1 MQFNQLFKQVSC
13 GFHNAS
19 DAFLSGCTVVI
30 NQGTK
35 ANESVNRF
43 ACGIF
48 ETAKESELWKQQG
61 LPLYNRTIDKLTTL
75 DYFLLGGAAATAL
88 AVIDLAVKIFGI
100 GFLPLAAGAGT
111 LIILGAG
118 LIVRERVRSQ
128 HNQTAKKLLKDMISP
143 LDTNINNDRVRV
155 IGMIEE
161 LKKPEFAH
169 LNREFSSLIQHAAE
183 LNHTVD
189 ETKWS
194 RICRELI
201 IAARK
206 SISPDSS
213 DAEKTKNEPPKNL
226 ATESPLS

>member
-13 GFHNAS
+13 SFDYAS
-19 DAFLSGCTVVI
+19 DAFFSGCTVVI

-35 ANESVNRF
+35 AKESVNRF

-88 AVIDLAVKIFGI
+88 AVINLAVKIFGI
-100 GFLPLAAGAGT
+100 GVLPLAAGAGT

-128 HNQTAKKLLKDMISP
+128 HNQTAKKLLKDMISS
-143 LDTNINNDRVRV
+143 LDKNINDDRVQ
-155 IGMIEE
+155 MIAMIKE
-161 LKKPEFAH
+161 LEKPEFGH
-169 LNREFSSLIQHAAE
+169 LNREFSSLIKHAGE
-183 LNHTVD
+183 LNGTVYRT
-189 ETKWS
+189 EWR
-194 RICRELI
+194 RICRALI
-201 IAARK
+201 IAALK

-213 DAEKTKNEPPKNL
+213 DAEGCVQIHR
-226 ATESPLS
+226 